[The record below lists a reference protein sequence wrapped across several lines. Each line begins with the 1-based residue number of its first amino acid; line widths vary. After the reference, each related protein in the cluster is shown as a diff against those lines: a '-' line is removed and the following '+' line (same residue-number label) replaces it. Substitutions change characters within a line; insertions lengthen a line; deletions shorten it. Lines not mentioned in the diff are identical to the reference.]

1 MDLWKQQAKNKRHNI
16 KEWKVVPENMTSVA
30 TLSSSGEFTAF
41 SFGGH
46 VIRFRTS
53 PHLERYTSV
62 KEWDAG
68 YIVCSAKY
76 DNAQAEEE
84 EYIDLVP
91 ILHNLYFDAEQF
103 LKPIQ
108 KVRVSYDW

>member
-1 MDLWKQQAKNKRHNI
+1 
-16 KEWKVVPENMTSVA
+16 MTSVA

-84 EYIDLVP
+84 ESWIVKLS
-91 ILHNLYFDAEQF
+91 ATQG
-103 LKPIQ
+103 Q
-108 KVRVSYDW
+108 KRPQRETSNSGICVGED

>member
-1 MDLWKQQAKNKRHNI
+1 MPNDAI
-16 KEWKVVPENMTSVA
+16 
-30 TLSSSGEFTAF
+30 LSSSGDFTIF
-41 SFGGH
+41 SYAGH

-53 PHLERYTSV
+53 PHLERYTKI

-76 DNAQAEEE
+76 DNADQDEE

-91 ILHNLYFDAEQF
+91 ILDALYFDTREF
-103 LKPIQ
+103 LRPIQ
-108 KVRVSYDW
+108 RVRICYD